1 MCQQFALGYYYV
13 SPDDDEKMITF
24 GEVSGDSLNTL
35 VTQYI
40 RGWIGRKRDYYL
52 NLAKMDA
59 QARVLTS
66 EQWVDIM
73 LSEGSKGL
81 PPYETP
87 IIRVEGNPL
96 RDVALLP
103 VDEMVKRQLNYIV
116 LAEQNICLLRVAVLY
131 DGDSLVRYV
140 SRIIKE
146 HLQRN
151 WETLYLPQVQ
161 ANQTKIWF

>member
-1 MCQQFALGYYYV
+1 MAQQFALGYYYV
-13 SPDDDEKMITF
+13 SPEDDEKMTTF

-52 NLAKMDA
+52 NLAKLDA
-59 QARVLTS
+59 QARELTS

-73 LSEGSKGL
+73 LGEGTKGL
-81 PPYETP
+81 PPYKHKIT
-87 IIRVEGNPL
+87 VEGNPL

-103 VDEMVKRQLNYIV
+103 VEEMVKRQLNYIV
-116 LAEQNICLLRVAVLY
+116 LAEQNICLLRIAVLY
-131 DGDSLVRYV
+131 DGDSAVRYV
-140 SRIIKE
+140 SRIVKE
-146 HLQRN
+146 HLARN

-161 ANQTKIWF
+161 ANKTKVWF